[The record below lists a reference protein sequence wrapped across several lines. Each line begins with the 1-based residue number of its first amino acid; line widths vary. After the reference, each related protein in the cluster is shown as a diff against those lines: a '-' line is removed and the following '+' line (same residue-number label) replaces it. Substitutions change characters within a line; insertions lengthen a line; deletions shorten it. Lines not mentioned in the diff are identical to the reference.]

1 MTDFCLHTYRCVHR
15 GTVHI
20 PYLRLCLYPYIQVA
34 CIAPLPNYG
43 LLASNSMQGKVVAS
57 VLCVVQTLP
66 LYAVTH
72 DRLGVLGTREYAL
85 RLLKTPDVTKG
96 YYAVVEAARR
106 GDLFK
111 HGTV

>member
-1 MTDFCLHTYRCVHR
+1 MTRQGVKTDDYVH
-15 GTVHI
+15 
-20 PYLRLCLYPYIQVA
+20 LAPYIIFSNENQI
-34 CIAPLPNYG
+34 CINSLVFHAYATHG
-43 LLASNSMQGKVVAS
+43 LTSPVHCL
-57 VLCVVQTLP
+57 LQTLP

-72 DRLGVLGTREYAL
+72 ERLGVLGTREYAL

>member
-1 MTDFCLHTYRCVHR
+1 MCTYAAVIDLVSIHQSGMHSTSGVLTLKSMHGKALISTLHFC
-15 GTVHI
+15 
-20 PYLRLCLYPYIQVA
+20 
-34 CIAPLPNYG
+34 
-43 LLASNSMQGKVVAS
+43 
-57 VLCVVQTLP
+57 VLQTLP

-72 DRLGVLGTREYAL
+72 ERLGVLGTREYAL

-96 YYAVVEAARR
+96 YFAVVEAARR

>member
-1 MTDFCLHTYRCVHR
+1 MCLSYHNHLSYDSS
-15 GTVHI
+15 
-20 PYLRLCLYPYIQVA
+20 YLDLVSIMYQVA
-34 CIAPLPNYG
+34 CINSYAAKLW
-43 LLASNSMQGKVVAS
+43 ASQCKSKLDQQVPCC
-57 VLCVVQTLP
+57 VLQTLP

-72 DRLGVLGTREYAL
+72 ERLGVLGTREYAL

>member
-1 MTDFCLHTYRCVHR
+1 MCLPCSGALHESDTIKDSGTYKLLFFGLYRYATCGFICVH
-15 GTVHI
+15 VHF
-20 PYLRLCLYPYIQVA
+20 C
-34 CIAPLPNYG
+34 
-43 LLASNSMQGKVVAS
+43 
-57 VLCVVQTLP
+57 VLQTLP

-72 DRLGVLGTREYAL
+72 ERLGVLGTREYAL

>member
-1 MTDFCLHTYRCVHR
+1 MLRKPCKVCFEHNLNTCQDNLLHLCCVQ
-15 GTVHI
+15 
-20 PYLRLCLYPYIQVA
+20 L
-34 CIAPLPNYG
+34 
-43 LLASNSMQGKVVAS
+43 
-57 VLCVVQTLP
+57 QTIP

-72 DRLGVLGTREYAL
+72 ERLGVLGTREYAL

>member
-1 MTDFCLHTYRCVHR
+1 MEGKPVSLPAQGECSVHLKQCD
-15 GTVHI
+15 TQN
-20 PYLRLCLYPYIQVA
+20 LAALYCPSVD
-34 CIAPLPNYG
+34 L
-43 LLASNSMQGKVVAS
+43 QGVS
-57 VLCVVQTLP
+57 LQTFP

-72 DRLGVLGTREYAL
+72 ERLGVLGTREYAL

>member
-1 MTDFCLHTYRCVHR
+1 MATTHQKREWRKGYFVNLSFCRCA
-15 GTVHI
+15 T
-20 PYLRLCLYPYIQVA
+20 
-34 CIAPLPNYG
+34 G
-43 LLASNSMQGKVVAS
+43 LDSCVQ
-57 VLCVVQTLP
+57 CVVQTLP

-72 DRLGVLGTREYAL
+72 ERLGVLGTREYAL

>member
-1 MTDFCLHTYRCVHR
+1 MPAQPQLSE
-15 GTVHI
+15 
-20 PYLRLCLYPYIQVA
+20 
-34 CIAPLPNYG
+34 
-43 LLASNSMQGKVVAS
+43 LLAACSSCM
-57 VLCVVQTLP
+57 CVQLQTIP

-72 DRLGVLGTREYAL
+72 ERLGVLGTREYAL